1 MTLARGSLYTRLAV
15 RLALV
20 LTLSGVVLLIAIV
33 LATRL
38 AANDAYD
45 RILTGSALQIAEN
58 TWYQNGTVN
67 VDVPISAFS
76 MLTANDQVFYAV
88 IDPAGR
94 LVAGDADFKPDIPW
108 DKLAKGP
115 LVIQGSYLEL
125 PVSIAIVGRRMPVAG
140 PNPWAVVMLA
150 QTNNARA
157 SFAGNL
163 GSNAS
168 VVIVVMGL
176 LTLLAALFT
185 LHQAL
190 APLKQI
196 GDTMQRR
203 DPHDLSPLTQQVPAE
218 IHALVDSI
226 NEFMRRLAEHRTLM
240 RGVIGDAAHQLRTPV
255 AALLSQMELLA
266 MQADDEGRARHLQR
280 LGELTQRLGELVNQ
294 LINHA
299 MVQHRAD
306 SVAMERIDLVEL
318 ARLEMT
324 EMLSHQAQRNLDLEL
339 DAPQAPCLI
348 DGDPVT
354 VREAVRNLLDNALK
368 YGARTLLHI
377 GIRRA
382 GAGWEL
388 SVEDDGPGLAEA
400 HWERVRK
407 PFSARDGQRHG
418 ASLGLSIVAEVMR
431 AHRGEL
437 RFGRGAPQRFS
448 VTLRFPAAA
457 DSAAQRPGIT
467 EKLG

>member
-1 MTLARGSLYTRLAV
+1 MTAVSGSLYTRLAV
-15 RLALV
+15 RLGLV

-94 LVAGDADFKPDIPW
+94 LVAGDAGFKPNIPW
-108 DKLAKGP
+108 ERLAKGP

-125 PVSIAIVGRRMPVAG
+125 PVSIAIVGRRMPVTG
-140 PNPWAVVMLA
+140 PKPWAVVMLA

-163 GSNAS
+163 GANAS
-168 VVIVVMGL
+168 LVIVVMGL
-176 LTLLAALFT
+176 LTVLAALFT
-185 LHQAL
+185 LYQAL

-196 GDTMQRR
+196 GDTIQRR
-203 DPHDLSPLTQQVPAE
+203 DPHDLSPLTQDVPAE
-218 IHALVDSI
+218 IRALVLSI
-226 NEFMRRLAEHRTLM
+226 NEFMRRLAVHRALL

-266 MQADDEGRARHLQR
+266 LQGDDEGRARHLKR

-299 MVQHRAD
+299 MVQHRTD
-306 SVAMERIDLVEL
+306 SVAMERIDLVGL

-324 EMLSHQAQRNLDLEL
+324 EMLSHQAHRHLDLAL
-339 DAPQAPCLI
+339 NAPTPPCLI

-354 VREAVRNLLDNALK
+354 VREAVKNLLDNALK
-368 YGARTLLHI
+368 YGAKTLLHLS
-377 GIRRA
+377 IRRA
-382 GAGWEL
+382 GTDWEL
-388 SVEDDGPGLAEA
+388 TVEDDGPGIAEA

-407 PFSARDGQRHG
+407 PFSARGGARHG

-431 AHRGEL
+431 AHRGDM
-437 RFGRGAPQRFS
+437 RFGRSAQQRFA

-457 DSAAQRPGIT
+457 ASAVER
-467 EKLG
+467 